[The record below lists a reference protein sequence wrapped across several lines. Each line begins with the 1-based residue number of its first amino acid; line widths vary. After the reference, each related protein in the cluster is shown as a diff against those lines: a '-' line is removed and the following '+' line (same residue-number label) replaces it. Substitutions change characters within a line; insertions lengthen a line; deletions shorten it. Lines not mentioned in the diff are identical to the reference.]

1 MSIKTSG
8 LSRFHIFIISF
19 YRILTLSY
27 HTDMPSLKAL
37 LLPTILCLVPIP
49 SFAATTTTSDCP
61 QSWYKNSFKHQ
72 TNCCYGHMMIEAT
85 DAYCCVYDLTPR
97 TESSSTSTKT
107 ATSFEDE
114 WAGADYCFK
123 KIPFTASD
131 YSSQV
136 SLASAQAVATNTGPS
151 SNEATS
157 TSTSSG
163 SSSTTATASVTPTT
177 NAAVS
182 LATAKGVV
190 LGGAGVAAAL
200 FAL

>member
-1 MSIKTSG
+1 
-8 LSRFHIFIISF
+8 
-19 YRILTLSY
+19 
-27 HTDMPSLKAL
+27 MPSLKAL
-37 LLPTILCLVPIP
+37 LLPTILSLAATP
-49 SFAATTTTSDCP
+49 SFAATTTMSDCP

-72 TNCCYGHMMIEAT
+72 TNCCYGHMMIETT
-85 DAYCCVYDLTPR
+85 DAYCC
-97 TESSSTSTKT
+97 
-107 ATSFEDE
+107 DE

-151 SNEATS
+151 TNEATS

-163 SSSTTATASVTPTT
+163 SSSTTASASVTPTT
-177 NAAVS
+177 NAAMS

>member
-1 MSIKTSG
+1 
-8 LSRFHIFIISF
+8 
-19 YRILTLSY
+19 
-27 HTDMPSLKAL
+27 
-37 LLPTILCLVPIP
+37 
-49 SFAATTTTSDCP
+49 
-61 QSWYKNSFKHQ
+61 
-72 TNCCYGHMMIEAT
+72 MMIENT

-97 TESSSTSTKT
+97 TESPSSSTKT

-114 WAGADYCFK
+114 WAGADYCLK
-123 KIPFTASD
+123 KIPFSASD

-151 SNEATS
+151 TNEATS
-157 TSTSSG
+157 TSTNSG
-163 SSSTTATASVTPTT
+163 SSSTTVSASMTPTT
-177 NAAVS
+177 NAAMS